1 MARPTSVAQFQRI
14 TRTRPPRPSSLARWR
29 VPQVVLRSRIL
40 FSVTRELFSTRG
52 SSSSRP
58 SSRSRESVP
67 EAPSVRQRGRA
78 SGSVGGIM
86 AVRWDVFGGAG
97 AENRVKHGPAPI
109 TSPASGHEMFM
120 SYWCILSR
128 QGRQRRRSRLR
139 GAQAGAGRPSIGEEK
154 WATIRP

>member
-1 MARPTSVAQFQRI
+1 
-14 TRTRPPRPSSLARWR
+14 
-29 VPQVVLRSRIL
+29 
-40 FSVTRELFSTRG
+40 
-52 SSSSRP
+52 
-58 SSRSRESVP
+58 
-67 EAPSVRQRGRA
+67 
-78 SGSVGGIM
+78 M

-139 GAQAGAGRPSIGEEK
+139 GAQAGGGRPAALAKKNGGNYPAMKVASVLSGKTSLAAHGSQEMPV
-154 WATIRP
+154 WGPCSGA